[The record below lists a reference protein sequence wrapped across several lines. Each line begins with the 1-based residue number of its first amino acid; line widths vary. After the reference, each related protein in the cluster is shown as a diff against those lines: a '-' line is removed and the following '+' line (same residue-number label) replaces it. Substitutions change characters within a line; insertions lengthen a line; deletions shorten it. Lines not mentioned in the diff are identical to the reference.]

1 MRVLLDTNVLS
12 ELLRKRPEPS
22 VVQRARE
29 VPSGSAFTSTVCVM
43 ELRYGALR
51 RGGEAG
57 RRLWSRIEREL
68 LPTVTVLPIDDPEG
82 VHAAEL
88 MAALTLGAHPWVSRT
103 F

>member
-43 ELRYGALR
+43 ELR
-51 RGGEAG
+51 
-57 RRLWSRIEREL
+57 
-68 LPTVTVLPIDDPEG
+68 
-82 VHAAEL
+82 
-88 MAALTLGAHPWVSRT
+88 
-103 F
+103 